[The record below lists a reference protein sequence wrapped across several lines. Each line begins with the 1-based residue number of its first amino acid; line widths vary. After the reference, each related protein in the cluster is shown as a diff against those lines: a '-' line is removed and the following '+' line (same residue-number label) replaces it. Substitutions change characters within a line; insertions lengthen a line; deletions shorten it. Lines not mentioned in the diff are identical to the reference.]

1 MPAANHLA
9 ALQAM
14 PEYQHLRRSLVR
26 RFIAKKPT
34 VRERVAL
41 DHAARCMVRAHIAS
55 ADFSTTADMQ
65 AKLDS
70 AARNALEQLKLVCA
84 ERPRPRRVN
93 NLRMLGVGE
102 VRP

>member
-1 MPAANHLA
+1 VH
-9 ALQAM
+9 
-14 PEYQHLRRSLVR
+14 

-41 DHAARCMVRAHIAS
+41 DHATRCLVRAHRAS

-65 AKLDS
+65 AKFDS

-84 ERPRPRRVN
+84 ERPHPQRKYDV
-93 NLRMLGVGE
+93 RMLSADE
-102 VRP
+102 AHA